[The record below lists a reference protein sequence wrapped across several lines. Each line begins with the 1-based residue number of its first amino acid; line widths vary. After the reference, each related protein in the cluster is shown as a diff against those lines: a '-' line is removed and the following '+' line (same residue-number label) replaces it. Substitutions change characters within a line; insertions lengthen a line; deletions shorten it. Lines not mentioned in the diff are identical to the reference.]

1 MWHKY
6 PYTNFHDLNLDWI
19 LETIKELQVFTK
31 KVSDKVDEAY
41 KYMKD
46 NLYDNAVTIINQYLE
61 DGTLFVAVAYDEANE
76 ELTIITSRGG
86 E

>member
-46 NLYDNAVTIINQYLE
+46 NLYDNAVTIINQYLK
-61 DGTLFVAVAYDEANE
+61 DGTLFVAVTYNEENE

-86 E
+86 D

>member
-19 LETIKELQVFTK
+19 LDTIKELQAFTQ

-61 DGTLFVAVAYDEANE
+61 DGTLFVAVTYNEENE
-76 ELTIITSRGG
+76 ELTIITSREG

>member
-6 PYTNFHDLNLDWI
+6 PYTNFHDLNLDWLLGLVKD
-19 LETIKELQVFTK
+19 LEKSVLELSV
-31 KVSDKVDEAY
+31 KVDDGI

-46 NLYDNAVTIINQYLE
+46 NLYANAQTIINQFID
-61 DGTLFVAVAYDEANE
+61 DGTLFVAVTYTE
-76 ELTIITSRGG
+76 ETERLDIVTSQEG